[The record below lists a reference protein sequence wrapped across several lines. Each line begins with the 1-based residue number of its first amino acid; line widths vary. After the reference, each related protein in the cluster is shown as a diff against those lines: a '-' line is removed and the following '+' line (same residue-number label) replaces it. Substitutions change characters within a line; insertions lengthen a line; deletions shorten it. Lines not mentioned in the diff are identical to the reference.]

1 MSPPSQMRPCKICG
15 TASPFYGAV
24 DFNKNCEQPRGLSLP
39 AANIAVAYNRCT
51 RCGFL
56 FTSAF
61 DKWGHDEFAKSIY
74 NDEYI
79 AVDPDYGEVRP
90 AGNARGITNLFGPVK
105 ESLTVLDYGGGAGLL
120 AATLVKNGF
129 LRAETYD
136 PFHPSFAN
144 MPSGQFNLVTCFETL
159 EHVPDP
165 RSEIAKM
172 AGCVAEEGMVFFST
186 LLQPDNFE
194 QLGLSWWY
202 VAPRNGHISLF
213 SRNALAEVWRQ
224 QGFQVTN
231 LNDNGHIAFR
241 RMPVFAANLWPK

>member
-1 MSPPSQMRPCKICG
+1 MP
-15 TASPFYGAV
+15 
-24 DFNKNCEQPRGLSLP
+24 
-39 AANIAVAYNRCT
+39 
-51 RCGFL
+51 
-56 FTSAF
+56 
-61 DKWGHDEFAKSIY
+61 KS
-74 NDEYI
+74 D
-79 AVDPDYGEVRP
+79 R
-90 AGNARGITNLFGPVK
+90 
-105 ESLTVLDYGGGAGLL
+105 
-120 AATLVKNGF
+120 
-129 LRAETYD
+129 
-136 PFHPSFAN
+136 
-144 MPSGQFNLVTCFETL
+144 QFNLVTCFETL

-172 AGCVAEEGMVFFST
+172 ADCVAEEGMVFFST

-194 QLGLSWWY
+194 QLGFSWWY